1 MIRYYLC
8 YEGVIMQQIKS
19 VSVKL
24 DLDVRTRV
32 GNIAEIRHRS
42 PHWVMKEAICQ
53 YVGREE
59 KREAFKKDALMAWNE
74 YQDTGL
80 HSTSTDV
87 DAWLASWGTGNE
99 LPKPICHK

>member
-1 MIRYYLC
+1 MQ
-8 YEGVIMQQIKS
+8 QQIKA

-32 GNIAEIRHRS
+32 GNIAEARHRS

-53 YVGREE
+53 YVDREE
-59 KREAFKKDALMAWNE
+59 KRDAFKKDALIAWYE

-80 HSTSTDV
+80 HATSLDV
-87 DAWLASWGTGNE
+87 DAWLASWGTKNE

>member
-1 MIRYYLC
+1 
-8 YEGVIMQQIKS
+8 MQQIKS

-80 HSTSTDV
+80 HS
-87 DAWLASWGTGNE
+87 GT
-99 LPKPICHK
+99 I